1 MRRIATFFVFLFLCL
16 LMQSSTRAQDIVV
29 PAGTLLRCTMDEP
42 NFSSATADIGDPT
55 LCHLSSLR
63 QFGAEVFPRGSY
75 LGGHLEADKEPGHFV
90 GKGYMRVV
98 FDRIG
103 FPTSDIPVPGK
114 VIAARGYKVDKQGD
128 ILGKGHAKRDVV
140 EWLIPPLWPWKILT
154 LPARGP
160 RPALKG
166 EEQITVRLMDDI
178 VVPRS
183 VVGGFGARPTSY
195 ERPAATFRRQSFGPA
210 PTFITPSS
218 AEQQDTHNG
227 TANATLNN
235 IPAAQNISQT
245 APAPDKAAIGNVADA
260 SMVSANVLSGNASAV
275 SAPTSNA
282 VSGNALNA
290 NAITGSIK
298 LASAVRT
305 SSVPQRSTVHISA
318 IALKTDKVYAVT
330 SYHVEGSNLNYVLTN
345 GIAGSVSISEVDWR
359 KTSRLNTEPL
369 AAVISAA
376 KVEPHVD

>member
-1 MRRIATFFVFLFLCL
+1 MRRIATFFVFLFLSL
-16 LMQSSTRAQDIVV
+16 AVQSSTRAQDLVV

-42 NFSSATADIGDPT
+42 NFSSATAEIGDPT
-55 LCHLSSLR
+55 LCHLNSLR
-63 QFGAEVFPRGSY
+63 QFGVEVFPRGSY
-75 LGGHLEADKEPGHFV
+75 LGGHLEADKEPGHFF
-90 GKGYMRVV
+90 GKGYLKVV

-103 FPTSDIPVPGK
+103 FPTSDVPVPGK

-128 ILGKGHAKRDVV
+128 IKGKGHAKRDVV
-140 EWLIPPLWPWKILT
+140 EWLIPPLWPWKIIT

-160 RPALKG
+160 RPTLKG

-195 ERPAATFRRQSFGPA
+195 DRPAATFRRQSFGPP
-210 PTFITPSS
+210 PTFVTPSS
-218 AEQQDTHNG
+218 
-227 TANATLNN
+227 ANATLNN

-245 APAPDKAAIGNVADA
+245 APEPEKVAIANVADA
-260 SMVSANVLSGNASAV
+260 SVASADVLSGNASAV
-275 SAPTSNA
+275 SAPASST
-282 VSGNALNA
+282 VSGNALDA

-305 SSVPQRSTVHISA
+305 SPVPQRSTVHISA
-318 IALKTDKVYAVT
+318 IALKSEKVYAVT
-330 SYHVEGSNLNYVLTN
+330 SYRVQGSNLNYVLTN
-345 GIAGSVSISEVDWR
+345 GVAGSVSISEVDWR

-369 AAVISAA
+369 AAIISGAN
-376 KVEPHVD
+376 VQPRVD

>member
-63 QFGAEVFPRGSY
+63 QFGVDVFPRGSY

-90 GKGYMRVV
+90 GKGYLKVV

-103 FPTSDIPVPGK
+103 FPSSDIPVPSK
-114 VIAARGYKVDKQGD
+114 VIAAHGYKVDKQGD

-140 EWLIPPLWPWKILT
+140 EWLIPPLWPWKIIT

-183 VVGGFGARPTSY
+183 VAGGFRARPTSY
-195 ERPAATFRRQSFGPA
+195 DRPAATFRRQSFGPP
-210 PTFITPSS
+210 PTFVMPSS
-218 AEQQDTHNG
+218 AEQETSGG
-227 TANATLNN
+227 TPSVTVDS
-235 IPAAQNISQT
+235 IPTAQKISQNEAT
-245 APAPDKAAIGNVADA
+245 PESTNVAAGIGPA
-260 SMVSANVLSGNASAV
+260 SATTGNAPNASVRGGSAM
-275 SAPTSNA
+275 
-282 VSGNALNA
+282 SGFM
-290 NAITGSIK
+290 K
-298 LASAVRT
+298 LASAT
-305 SSVPQRSTVHISA
+305 KPAPLPQRTTVRMKA
-318 IALKTDKVYAVT
+318 IALKSDRVYAVT
-330 SYHVEGSNLNYVLTN
+330 SYRVDGSNLNYVSTS
-345 GIAGSVSISEVDWR
+345 GILGSVSIRDVDWR
-359 KTSRLNTEPL
+359 KTSRLNMEPL

-376 KVEPHVD
+376 SVEAHLD